1 MEIKTEKT
9 LSAESRR
16 KMLEDIMEHFGIES
30 QAAFAKRLGIT
41 PQNMSSWFSRGAY
54 NEEVLAVA
62 FPELSGDWLLL
73 GEGPMLKADRTV
85 TVKPS
90 DSDLHRALAAI
101 AEEQRLTARAQSQ
114 ADKLIAICQ
123 TLSAALKKRNA
134 QAEGQ

>member
-9 LSAESRR
+9 LSPESRR
-16 KMLEDIMEHFGIES
+16 KMLEDIMGHFGIES

-85 TVKPS
+85 KPKPS

-123 TLSAALKKRNA
+123 TLSAALKKRNERG
-134 QAEGQ
+134 EGQ